1 MPTYEYHCAA
11 CDRSVEIF
19 QSMTADPVEI
29 CPNCGE
35 KALHRLIS
43 GGTGIIFKGHGFY
56 CTDYKSGSS
65 TASST
70 SGDSSSSSSTSSS
83 SGKKTE
89 TPDKKESAPAKEA
102 APKKEGK

>member
-11 CDRSVEIF
+11 CDRTVEIF

-56 CTDYKSGSS
+56 CTDYKSSPSAAS
-65 TASST
+65 TTPCDSAL
-70 SGDSSSSSSTSSS
+70 SSSSSSSE
-83 SGKKTE
+83 KKT
-89 TPDKKESAPAKEA
+89 EA
-102 APKKEGK
+102 APKKEPAPAKESTPKKEGK